1 MKILVFGDNHGDMVT
16 LEAAKQKAENV
27 DLVICL
33 GDLTFFGDDL
43 DELLKYINTFP
54 KKVIMMHG
62 NHEEEDIL
70 RILSKKYDNIK
81 FSHAEIFHEGEY
93 SFITYGGDGFSR
105 TNPHFEK
112 ISKQLVKEAKD
123 INKTILILHGPPIGT
138 KLDIPYEDHHS
149 GSLSYREFIE
159 KYQPLIAFAGH
170 IHENEKQVDYIGH
183 VTLFNPGPDGEI
195 IDLEV
200 LHKERKNKMKQIT
213 K

>member
-1 MKILVFGDNHGDMVT
+1 MS

-33 GDLTFFGDDL
+33 GDLTFFGEYL
-43 DELLKYINTFP
+43 DQLLKYVDTFP

-62 NHEEEDIL
+62 NHEEEEIM
-70 RILSKKYDNIK
+70 RIMSRKYKNIT
-81 FSHAEIFHEGEY
+81 FSHADILHHGEY

-105 TNPHFEK
+105 ANPHFEE
-112 ISKQLVKEAKD
+112 IARQLVKESKD
-123 INKTILILHGPPIGT
+123 IDKTVLVLHGPPIGT
-138 KLDIPYEDHHS
+138 KLDIPYEDYHS

-159 KYQPLIAFAGH
+159 EYQPLIAFAGH
-170 IHENEKQVDYIGH
+170 IHEGEKQVDYIGH

-200 LHKERKNKMKQIT
+200 LHKERKDKVKGREKLII
-213 K
+213 KK